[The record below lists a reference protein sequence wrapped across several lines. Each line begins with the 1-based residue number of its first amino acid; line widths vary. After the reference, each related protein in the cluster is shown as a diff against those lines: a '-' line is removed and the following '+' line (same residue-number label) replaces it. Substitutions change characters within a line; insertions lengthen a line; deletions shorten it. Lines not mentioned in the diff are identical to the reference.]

1 MSTSNPP
8 LSCRSFGP
16 PRQSLTKRSIRSRSS
31 VTVESPLAAGALTH
45 HTAVRVLHIRRYG
58 RRQPGWIYTSAEIP
72 ALPAGCPGWL
82 SEVVLGLL
90 RSDHCDEERR
100 LTPAEGVAMLEV
112 RRGALYLA
120 SDLFAA
126 LVLYL
131 DPALNLRL
139 SAERR

>member
-1 MSTSNPP
+1 M
-8 LSCRSFGP
+8 
-16 PRQSLTKRSIRSRSS
+16 
-31 VTVESPLAAGALTH
+31 H
-45 HTAVRVLHIRRYG
+45 HTGVPVLHTRRYG

-112 RRGALYLA
+112 CGGDLCLA
-120 SDLFAA
+120 SENDAA
-126 LVLYL
+126 VVLYV

-139 SAERR
+139 TAARRWMEWRDSGWRGRRQSKRFRQRRRRARDPRLR